1 MEQTM
6 ELSHEQLE
14 SIGRYVRGNLS
25 AWIGE
30 VYTPRD
36 IQLSERM
43 VRLEEELKGQREL
56 MQQGFALMEKRF
68 EQVDKRFEQVDK
80 RFEQVD
86 KRFEQVDKRFESIDK
101 RFEDM
106 HRFSNRWFMV
116 ISLMLGIIT
125 LGVGI
130 LGYLG
135 LS

>member
-30 VYTPRD
+30 IYTPRD

-68 EQVDKRFEQVDK
+68 EHMSKSMDQ
-80 RFEQVD
+80 
-86 KRFEQVDKRFESIDK
+86 

-106 HRFSNRWFMV
+106 HRFSNRWFTV
-116 ISLMLGIIT
+116 ISIMLGIIT
-125 LGVGI
+125 IGVGI

>member
-30 VYTPRD
+30 IYTPRD

-68 EQVDKRFEQVDK
+68 EQVE
-80 RFEQVD
+80 
-86 KRFEQVDKRFESIDK
+86 KRFESIDK

>member
-30 VYTPRD
+30 IYTPRD

-68 EQVDKRFEQVDK
+68 EQVDKRFEQV
-80 RFEQVD
+80 E

-116 ISLMLGIIT
+116 ISIMLGIIT

>member
-30 VYTPRD
+30 IYTPRD

-56 MQQGFALMEKRF
+56 IQQGFALMEKRF
-68 EQVDKRFEQVDK
+68 EQMAKSIDQ

-116 ISLMLGIIT
+116 ISIMLGIIT
-125 LGVGI
+125 LGVGV